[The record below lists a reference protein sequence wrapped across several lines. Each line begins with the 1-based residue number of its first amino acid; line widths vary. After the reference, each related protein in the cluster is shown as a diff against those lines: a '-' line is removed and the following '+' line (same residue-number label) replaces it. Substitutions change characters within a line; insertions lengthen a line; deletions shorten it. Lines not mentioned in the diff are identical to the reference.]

1 MKDKSALPIALLGV
15 AIGVLGTVII
25 GFIGKNNRK
34 AVSDRDWS
42 KLNLVLQKVRENYV
56 DEVNVQEVTEA
67 AIIAAL
73 SKLDPHSLYLPPTDL
88 EEAETDLAGNFSGIG
103 IQFNVPN
110 DTAIVLEVI
119 AGGPSE
125 KAGLLP
131 GDRILEV
138 DGENIAGVKFPQDS
152 MVKRLKGPAGTK
164 VSVKISRDKE
174 PVLFDIV
181 RGKIPM
187 HCVDA
192 SFMIGDTTGY
202 IRLNKFSATT
212 FQEVSEAAVNL
223 MADGMKKLIID
234 IRDNTGGYFN
244 QALLLSNLFLAK
256 GDNIVNLAGLHRKRE
271 EYNADGRG
279 LLQNIGL
286 VVIINENSASSSE
299 IFAGAVQ
306 DNDRGVIV
314 GRRSY
319 GKGLVQEPLYFSDG
333 SAVRISVARYYTPSG
348 RCIQRPYNGDE
359 DYRMD
364 LYKRYIDGEMFSQ
377 DSVRADTSE
386 VYHTAAGRTVYGGG
400 GIMPDI
406 YVPMDTT
413 RATDFYVKCN
423 RKALPVRYSSMIFDK
438 YKNKLGAID
447 NYGDL
452 EDFLESINIPA
463 GFLSF
468 AAREGVYAQR
478 GEWDATKSYLLPMLR
493 SLIGRYSKLGQNAYY
508 KLYLPVDD
516 AVMVALSAEPL

>member
-1 MKDKSALPIALLGV
+1 MKDKSPILIALLGV
-15 AIGVLGTVII
+15 VIGVLGTII
-25 GFIGKNNRK
+25 VGIAGRQQKK
-34 AVSDRDWS
+34 AASDKDWS
-42 KLNLVLQKVRENYV
+42 KLNLVLQQVRENYV
-56 DEVNVQEVTEA
+56 DEVNVPEVTEA

-88 EEAETDLAGNFSGIG
+88 QEAETDLAGNFDGIG

-138 DGENIAGVKFPQDS
+138 DGKVIAGVKYPQDS
-152 MVKRLKGPAGTK
+152 MVRRMKGPAGTN
-164 VSVKISRDKE
+164 VKIKIIRDKE
-174 PVLFDIV
+174 PVVFDIT
-181 RGKIPM
+181 RGRIPI

-212 FQEVSEAAVNL
+212 YQEVFIAATDL
-223 MADGMKKLIID
+223 YRQGMKKLVMD
-234 IRDNTGGYFN
+234 IRDNSGGYFS
-244 QALLLSNLFLAK
+244 QALLLSNLFLGQ
-256 GDNIVNLAGLHRKRE
+256 GDNIVYLDGLHRKRE
-271 EYNADGRG
+271 EYKADGKG
-279 LLQNIGL
+279 AFQDLKL

-299 IFAGAVQ
+299 IFAGAIQ

-319 GKGLVQEPLYFSDG
+319 GKGLVQEPLYFTDG

-348 RCIQRPYNGDE
+348 RCIQRPYNGGGQE
-359 DYRMD
+359 YQMD
-364 LYKRYIDGEMFSQ
+364 IYNRYLDGEMFSQ
-377 DSVRADTSE
+377 DSVKTDTTD
-386 VYHTAAGRTVYGGG
+386 VYYTVSGRTVYGGG

-406 YVPMDTT
+406 YVPIDTT

-423 RKALPVRYSSMIFDK
+423 RKALPVKFSSEIFDK
-438 YKNKLGAID
+438 YKARLGAID
-447 NYGDL
+447 NFGDL
-452 EDFLESINIPA
+452 ENFFENINIPA
-463 GFLSF
+463 AFLSY
-468 AAREGVYAQR
+468 AAKEGVYAKR
-478 GEWDATKSYLLPMLR
+478 GEWDASKSYMMPYLR
-493 SLIGRYSKLGQNAYY
+493 ALIGRYSKLGQNAYY
-508 KLYLPVDD
+508 KLFLPVDD
-516 AVMVALSAEPL
+516 TVTVALTAE

>member
-42 KLNLVLQKVRENYV
+42 KLNLVLQQVRENYV

-181 RGKIPM
+181 RGTIPM

-423 RKALPVRYSSMIFDK
+423 RRALPVRYSSMIFDK